1 MKNFSDHEN
10 LEGKVKNVK
19 SVLLCVSP
27 HTKFNATPPLT
38 TTTLTTTT
46 MTLTMPTQTT
56 ILKKW
61 QKLFF
66 KKNFNNIYY
75 FRPTAAK
82 KRQNDKTKVLLR
94 KVFFPKANARH
105 LEKS

>member
-61 QKLFF
+61 QKLFL
-66 KKNFNNIYY
+66 KKTLIIFIIFALQRQKNVKTTKQKFCFEKFF
-75 FRPTAAK
+75 FRKQTRAI
-82 KRQNDKTKVLLR
+82 
-94 KVFFPKANARH
+94 
-105 LEKS
+105 